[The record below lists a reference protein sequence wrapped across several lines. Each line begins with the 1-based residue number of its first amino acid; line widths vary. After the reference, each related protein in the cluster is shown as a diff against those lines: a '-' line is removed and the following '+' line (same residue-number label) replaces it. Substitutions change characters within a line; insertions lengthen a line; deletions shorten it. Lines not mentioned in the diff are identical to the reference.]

1 MGTIGT
7 ARRGKGS
14 AAAMNPSLLAWFDV
28 QGRDLAFR
36 RTREPYAVLV
46 SEVMLQQT
54 QAARVEPSWTA
65 FMERFPTVA
74 ALATASPAEV
84 IRAWDGLGYNGRAVR
99 LRRAAEA
106 IVRGHAG
113 RVPDEVATLEG
124 LPGVGPYTARAVAAI
139 AFGRPVAAI
148 DTNVGRVV
156 RRVRGLVGLGS
167 GVRGPTG
174 SGGAADPPA
183 DIQALA
189 DDMVDAGRP
198 ADWTYAMM
206 DVGALLCRPREPLCG
221 ECPLRSFCRSAGM
234 AAAKQSPQNGAG
246 VPFPATRR
254 WLRGRIVARLRSAP
268 DGRWVRFDG
277 AIGEHSAAAVDT
289 ALRQLAADGL
299 VERDRSGRAR
309 LPQGAAP
316 ERRA

>member
-54 QAARVEPSWTA
+54 QAARVELSWTA

-156 RRVRGLVGLGS
+156 SRVRGRVVSRVRGL
-167 GVRGPTG
+167 TG

-221 ECPLRSFCRSAGM
+221 ECPLRSFCRSTGM
-234 AAAKQSPQNGAG
+234 AAAQQSPQNGVG

-289 ALRQLAADGL
+289 ALRQLVADGL